1 MFSDYVFKRF
11 WLFFSLIRSKI
22 NGAKKS
28 CISIASVPSANQF
41 SRWQPISWPGNCTL
55 PPVLQH
61 RWDYNFSFG
70 VLLTLT
76 NFLKAILS
84 KFISKSGQILKKN
97 AGKIDQFSW
106 PVNCTLPTVLH
117 QRWKKIFLGGGLDL
131 NAKFGLPSLSGAR
144 NDTAIFVSS
153 ATKLTQNK
161 LSKHFNVFD

>member
-1 MFSDYVFKRF
+1 MIYSVIKFIQWLPKAGNSIFINFIVF
-11 WLFFSLIRSKI
+11 LLIRSKI

-28 CISIASVPSANQF
+28 CISIASVPGANQF
-41 SRWQPISWPGNCTL
+41 LRWQPISWPGNCTL

-84 KFISKSGQILKKN
+84 KFLSKSGQILKKN

-117 QRWKKIFLGGGLDL
+117 QRWKKIFLGGGLIWTPNL
-131 NAKFGLPSLSGAR
+131 AYLPCLEPAMILQYLSP
-144 NDTAIFVSS
+144 
-153 ATKLTQNK
+153 LLQN
-161 LSKHFNVFD
+161 